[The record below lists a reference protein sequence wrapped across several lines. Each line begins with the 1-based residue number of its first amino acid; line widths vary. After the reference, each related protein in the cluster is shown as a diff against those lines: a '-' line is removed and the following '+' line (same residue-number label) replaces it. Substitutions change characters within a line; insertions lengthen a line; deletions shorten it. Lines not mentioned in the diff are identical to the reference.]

1 MLQKG
6 NIEWLINSSSVIP
19 SNLSHW
25 LKGDKEK
32 AGFIHYYNE
41 KQRIIIWEF
50 RPQSN
55 TIGAPRYCHGGFLT
69 SIMDESMG
77 SLAYL
82 NGHIVMSAYLQVK
95 FRDPVPMNQVYY
107 SISELTRI
115 DSKRIQAECRI
126 TDWENKVYA
135 SSSGLF
141 ILLPDE
147 MVKNVVAN
155 FERDI

>member
-41 KQRIIIWEF
+41 KQRILIWEF

-55 TIGAPRYCHGGFLT
+55 TIGAPGYCHGGFLT

-147 MVKNVVAN
+147 MGKNIVAN

>member
-1 MLQKG
+1 
-6 NIEWLINSSSVIP
+6 
-19 SNLSHW
+19 
-25 LKGDKEK
+25 
-32 AGFIHYYNE
+32 
-41 KQRIIIWEF
+41 
-50 RPQSN
+50 
-55 TIGAPRYCHGGFLT
+55 
-69 SIMDESMG
+69 
-77 SLAYL
+77 
-82 NGHIVMSAYLQVK
+82 
-95 FRDPVPMNQVYY
+95 MNQVYY

-147 MVKNVVAN
+147 MGKNIVAN